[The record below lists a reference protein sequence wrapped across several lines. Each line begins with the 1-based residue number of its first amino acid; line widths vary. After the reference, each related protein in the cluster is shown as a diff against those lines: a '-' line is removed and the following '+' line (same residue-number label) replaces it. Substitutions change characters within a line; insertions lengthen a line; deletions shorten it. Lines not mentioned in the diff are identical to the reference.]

1 MLKKSLTYI
10 GILLLTSWGF
20 SPTAFSQNARKAP
33 NLPNYDYKKLH
44 FGFILGINNADF
56 ATKAKTNLNPFDSIR
71 VIETTPSLGFDV
83 GLVAD
88 LRLGEYFNLRF
99 VPEISLVDR
108 TVNYRM
114 QYLLSDETTTNKKLE
129 SVCVD
134 LPLLV
139 KMKSSRMHNC
149 RVYVVNGGQLSIDL
163 ASQAKKKNKNPELVF
178 LKLNRMDFQVQ
189 TGVGID
195 FYANLFKFSIEAK
208 MSYGIAN
215 LLKDEGNVYTNSIDY
230 LRGKIFHISILFE

>member
-1 MLKKSLTYI
+1 ML
-10 GILLLTSWGF
+10 
-20 SPTAFSQNARKAP
+20 SPSAFSQSNRKAP
-33 NLPNYDYKKLH
+33 NLPNYDYKRLH
-44 FGFILGINNADF
+44 FGFILGINNANF
-56 ATKAKTNLNPFDSIR
+56 ATKANTNLNPFDSIR

-83 GLVAD
+83 GLVSD

-99 VPEISLVDR
+99 VPEISLIDR
-108 TVNYRM
+108 TVNYRI
-114 QYLLSDETTTNKKLE
+114 QYLLSDETVTNKKLE

-134 LPLLV
+134 LPLLL
-139 KMKSSRMHNC
+139 KLKSSRMHNC

-163 ASQAKKKNKNPELVF
+163 ASQAKKQNKNPEMVF

-189 TGVGID
+189 TGVGMD

-230 LRGKIFHISILFE
+230 LKGKIFHISILFE

>member
-10 GILLLTSWGF
+10 AIILLTSGGCL
-20 SPTAFSQNARKAP
+20 PTAFSQNARKAP

-108 TVNYRM
+108 TVNYRV

-163 ASQAKKKNKNPELVF
+163 ASQAKKKNKNSELVF